1 MNQWIFLIDGYGM
14 QLEDQKLDGSD
25 SSDISVRLKE
35 RRNQDLRNQLNARQT
50 MQSINTAS
58 MAQQQENL
66 EVFKTFI
73 VRFIGN

>member
-58 MAQQQENL
+58 MA
-66 EVFKTFI
+66 
-73 VRFIGN
+73 

>member
-25 SSDISVRLKE
+25 SSDISIRLKE
-35 RRNQDLRNQLNARQT
+35 RRNQDLGNQLNARQT